1 MSNDATITAVLCT
14 VKLAE
19 RRDWPRGIKTL
30 TDEIARH
37 DGVPFVLVEI

>member
-1 MSNDATITAVLCT
+1 VSEGVTTTAALCT

-19 RRDWPRGIKTL
+19 RRDWRRGIKAL